1 MATTTRRTF
10 VGAAALGAIGATVAV
25 PQFVLGAQDAATPAT
40 EGDAAASSLLSG
52 LGLPEFTVTVTNEG
66 LEFEPETTAG
76 TILLKATNQSDGWA
90 GIQFL
95 QVDPSITEED
105 ILAGLGPETG
115 IPAFAHESVMTGGV
129 SCEPGASGE
138 VAFVLGPGD
147 WWVLNTGEAFGLSP
161 LVVSG
166 EVAEVAIE
174 ADIEV
179 EMSHHDFTMPSEVP
193 AGAAIWHVV
202 NVDPVLH
209 HLLILSFPRA
219 VTEDEVLAA
228 IMAQEGMGTP
238 PADLDVAQIGFMGES
253 GLISQGQSNWVQY
266 DLPAGNY
273 AGVCFISDPGK
284 DQPPHAMIGMI
295 EVFTVS

>member
-10 VGAAALGAIGATVAV
+10 VGAAALGAIGATVAI
-25 PQFVLGAQDAATPAT
+25 PRLVLGAQDAATPGA
-40 EGDAAASSLLSG
+40 EGEAAAPSLLSG
-52 LGLPEFTVTVTNEG
+52 LGLPEFTVNVTSEG

-76 TILLKATNQSDGWA
+76 TILLKATNQSEGYA

-105 ILAGLGPETG
+105 ILANLGPEVG
-115 IPAFAHESVMTGGV
+115 IPAFAHESVMTGGLGLN
-129 SCEPGASGE
+129 PGASGE

-147 WWVLNTGEAFGLSP
+147 WWVLNTGDAGGLYP
-161 LVVSG
+161 LVVTG

-174 ADIEV
+174 SAVEV
-179 EMSHHDFTMPSEVP
+179 EMAHHDFTMPADVP
-193 AGAAIWHVV
+193 TGAAIWHVV

-219 VTEDEVLAA
+219 VTEDEVLQAL
-228 IMAQEGMGTP
+228 MAQEGMGTP
-238 PADLDVAQIGFMGES
+238 PADLDVSQVAFMGET
-253 GLISQGQSNWVQY
+253 GLISEGQGNWLQF

-273 AGVCFISDPGK
+273 AGVCFISDPGE

-295 EVFTVS
+295 ETFTAS

>member
-10 VGAAALGAIGATVAV
+10 VGAAALGATVAI
-25 PQFVLGAQDAATPAT
+25 PQFVLGKQDAATPAS
-40 EGDAAASSLLSG
+40 EGEAAAPSLLAG

-76 TILLKATNQSDGWA
+76 TILLRATNQSDGWA

-105 ILAGLGPETG
+105 ILASLGPEAG

-147 WWVLNTGEAFGLSP
+147 WWVLNTGEASGIAP
-161 LVVSG
+161 LVVTG

-174 ADIEV
+174 ADVEV
-179 EMSHHDFTMPSEVP
+179 EMAHHDFTMPAEIG
-193 AGAAIWHVV
+193 AGPRIWHVT

-219 VTEDEVLAA
+219 VSEEEVLAA
-228 IMAQEGMGTP
+228 IMAEEGMGTP
-238 PADLDVAQIGFMGES
+238 PADLDPSQIAFMGES
-253 GLISQGQSNWVQY
+253 GLISMGQSNWLQY

-273 AGVCFISDPGK
+273 AGVCFISDPGE